1 MGHRNTST
9 VCAAID
15 AVMVA
20 ARSNSV
26 LMPRGRSRSAAMP
39 SNSAL
44 RQTATAMMP
53 RCCTTF
59 ARPRPSTSRSQ
70 GAAQRPCSDQD
81 VPMPAAERGAMA
93 RNPGR
98 GRSLASLQLSSWPAA
113 RVGPEDDPVPQAG
126 SAALPVPAS
135 AANSPRQP
143 MACTTTSAG
152 AAAVTAPSAPSITS
166 QPLARAIGGVLA
178 LSPRT
183 RSHQNY
189 PDSAPH

>member
-126 SAALPVPAS
+126 SAALPVPTSRPA
-135 AANSPRQP
+135 RQ
-143 MACTTTSAG
+143 T
-152 AAAVTAPSAPSITS
+152 
-166 QPLARAIGGVLA
+166 ARANQWPA
-178 LSPRT
+178 PPPPPEPRPSRHRARPASPASRWPG
-183 RSHQNY
+183 Q
-189 PDSAPH
+189 